1 ETLRRR
7 GDKGQGQDLFATAQL
22 QINHVPG
29 YIVAMNPE
37 RRAMISGR
45 DSPARDITAP
55 RRDPTSRISKP
66 ARPTPS
72 GNRTP
77 DTRPARN
84 TNNLEDDEQ
93 TRLWV
98 SQEDSFVLKQAKKKA
113 DIRVREGRAKPID
126 WLAVILRVIDPDRD
140 LLEDDEEEEVQIDVV
155 DPEGVFE
162 GLNDAQLGELETDI
176 NSYLSLETNAKNKD
190 YWKTM
195 HIICID
201 RRQRL
206 KPQGPEGRAV
216 SSVAS
221 DVDKLLGPKTYEQ
234 LEALEKQIR
243 TKLQSNE
250 PIDVDYW
257 EQLLRSLLIWKAKAK
272 LKKVYQS
279 VLDSRLETL
288 RTQQLEDAKGV
299 QTKLQ
304 EILMG
309 PSPVV
314 EEGSENMVQDGNVSH
329 LSRRQP
335 IFQYDSAH
343 DPEPLLKLHNE
354 DKSSDVVDESVF
366 LRKVVAER
374 RKILKLGY
382 VPSRQL
388 SAEKASSISVAR
400 TAQVST
406 STAPPGT
413 QRFSTIVS
421 EDFSQ
426 ATKALYEREVARGVN
441 EDEEIFTGE
450 ESVATAAKPQW
461 ADKYRPRKPRYFNRV
476 QMGYEW
482 NKYNQTHYDHDNPPP
497 KVVQGYKF
505 NIFYPDLIDK
515 AKAPTFKIIREHGR
529 KRGESFAP
537 AGEEDTCLL
546 RFIAGPPYEDIAFRI
561 VDKEW
566 DYSAKRD
573 RGFRS
578 SFDKGI
584 LQLHFQ
590 YKKVYYRK

>member
-1 ETLRRR
+1 
-7 GDKGQGQDLFATAQL
+7 
-22 QINHVPG
+22 
-29 YIVAMNPE
+29 
-37 RRAMISGR
+37 MIAGR

-55 RRDPTSRISKP
+55 RRDQNNRISKP
-66 ARPTPS
+66 AKQTGLGS
-72 GNRTP
+72 RTP
-77 DTRPARN
+77 DFRPSK
-84 TNNLEDDEQ
+84 NNNDAFEDEQ
-93 TRLWV
+93 TRKWV
-98 SQEDSFVLKQAKKKA
+98 SEEDSFVLKQAKKKA

-140 LLEDDEEEEVQIDVV
+140 LLDDDEEEVQHEVV

-176 NSYLSLETNAKNKD
+176 NSYLTLEKNRTNQD

-195 HIICID
+195 QIICND
-201 RRQRL
+201 RRQKL
-206 KPQGPEGRAV
+206 KPLGREGRAV
-216 SSVAS
+216 SSVAA
-221 DVDKLLGPKTYEQ
+221 DIDKLLGPKTYEQ
-234 LEALEKQIR
+234 LEALEKSIR
-243 TKLQSNE
+243 AKLRSNE
-250 PIDVDYW
+250 NIDFDYW

-279 VLDSRLETL
+279 VLDSRLDTL
-288 RTQQLEDAKGV
+288 RKQQQEDAQGV
-299 QTKLQ
+299 REKMQELLASPLQ
-304 EILMG
+304 
-309 PSPVV
+309 VT
-314 EEGSENMVQDGNVSH
+314 EEGTEQSMDVSQITR
-329 LSRRQP
+329 LQP
-335 IFQYDSAH
+335 PFPYSQNH
-343 DPEPLLKLHNE
+343 DPEPLLKLHAE
-354 DKSSDVVDESVF
+354 DRSSEVVDESVF
-366 LRKVVAER
+366 LQKIVAER
-374 RKILKLGY
+374 RKVLKLGY
-382 VPSRQL
+382 VPLKQQV
-388 SAEKASSISVAR
+388 AEKTQSSSSKVVSVA
-400 TAQVST
+400 TA
-406 STAPPGT
+406 AGGPPGT
-413 QRFSTIVS
+413 QRFSSTVN

-426 ATKALYEREVARGVN
+426 ATKALYEREVARGVD

-450 ESVATAAKPQW
+450 EAVTSASQPQW

-515 AKAPTFKIIREHGR
+515 AKAPTFKIIRENGR

-537 AGEEDTCLL
+537 AGEEDTCLI

-573 RGFRS
+573 RGFKS

-590 YKKVYYRK
+590 YKKIYYRK